1 MKQAEVRKQW
11 EGAAS
16 GWAKWESKLSEMV
29 EPATW
34 AMLEMAG
41 VCTDA
46 RVLDLACGAGSQT
59 LEAARLV
66 GPGGQVLASDLSA
79 NMLQYVGKKAEEA
92 QLKNVSTL
100 QAAAEELDLPASS
113 VDAVICRLGLM
124 LFSDPGRALRSVL
137 PVLKPGGR
145 LAAVVFTTPQANPFM
160 AKPMQVLLRHA
171 GQKPPAPGEPGIFS
185 LGAPGQIEQLLNSN
199 GYDNIGI
206 KTFSHSLKLNT
217 VAEALVMMKEAFG
230 AYRAVLAGSPESV
243 RVAAWAEVEEV
254 LRDFETGQGF
264 EAPLEV
270 LVAAGSKPA

>member
-1 MKQAEVRKQW
+1 MKQAEIRKQW

-16 GWAKWESKLSEMV
+16 GWAKWEMKIAELV
-29 EPATW
+29 EPATR
-34 AMLEMAG
+34 AMLEMAH
-41 VCTDA
+41 VIPNA

-66 GPGGQVLASDLSA
+66 GPGGQVLASDLSV
-79 NMLQYVGKKAEEA
+79 NMLQYVGRKSEEA

-100 QAAAEELDLPASS
+100 QAAAEELDLPANS

-124 LFSDPGRALRSVL
+124 LFSDPGRALRSAL

-160 AKPMQVLLRHA
+160 DKPMQVLLRHA
-171 GQKPPAPGEPGIFS
+171 GQKTPAPGEPGIFS

-206 KTFSHSLKLNT
+206 KTFSLGLKMNS

-230 AYRAVLAGSPESV
+230 AYRAVLAKSPESV
-243 RVAAWAEVEEV
+243 RIAAWANVEEV
-254 LRDFETGQGF
+254 LRGFETGKGF

-270 LVAAGSKPA
+270 QVAAGSKPV